1 MPGLRILVTGGS
13 GFLGSAIVKACREQH
28 PEWDV
33 TVLDVKPAG
42 SQDGLGFV
50 KADITSV
57 EEVSHAVES
66 VRPAVLIHAAGVVP
80 SGEQRYSQS
89 GHDRDKV
96 FAINVQGTDN
106 MLAAARIHG
115 VVAFIYTSSCTVVT
129 DDVDHDYPNMDEE
142 LSTQKASLTYGQS
155 KAAAEA
161 HVLAANSAH
170 MNTCAVRP
178 SMVFGPGDT
187 QVVPSIHACIVKGE
201 TPFIVGSGDNLYDFT
216 FVTNAADAHVL
227 AVENLLGPKT
237 AAGEAFFIS
246 NQEPVPFRD
255 FCLAVWAEFGH
266 VPPYQVHIPATV
278 AWFAGYLAEWA
289 TRLTGSSATLSRGSV
304 KDACGTRY
312 ASGQKAKKALGYSPR
327 IGLVDAVRLSCQ
339 VSLSNLRSSS
349 VLIKSGI
356 QGARTESASGCPLM
370 NLARAVKLQGWREI
384 SSGAPIQ

>member
-1 MPGLRILVTGGS
+1 M
-13 GFLGSAIVKACREQH
+13 C
-28 PEWDV
+28 
-33 TVLDVKPAG
+33 
-42 SQDGLGFV
+42 
-50 KADITSV
+50 
-57 EEVSHAVES
+57 
-66 VRPAVLIHAAGVVP
+66 
-80 SGEQRYSQS
+80 
-89 GHDRDKV
+89 
-96 FAINVQGTDN
+96 
-106 MLAAARIHG
+106 
-115 VVAFIYTSSCTVVT
+115 
-129 DDVDHDYPNMDEE
+129 
-142 LSTQKASLTYGQS
+142 
-155 KAAAEA
+155 
-161 HVLAANSAH
+161 
-170 MNTCAVRP
+170 
-178 SMVFGPGDT
+178 GDT

-339 VSLSNLRSSS
+339 VSLSNLRFSS

-370 NLARAVKLQGWREI
+370 NLARAVKLQGWREV
-384 SSGAPIQ
+384 SSGTSIQGNVSEDVLFLVI